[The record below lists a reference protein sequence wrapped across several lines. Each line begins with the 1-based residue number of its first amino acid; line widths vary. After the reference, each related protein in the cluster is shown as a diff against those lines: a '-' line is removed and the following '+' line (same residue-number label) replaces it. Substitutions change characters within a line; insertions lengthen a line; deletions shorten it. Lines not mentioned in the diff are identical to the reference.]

1 MHKHIGL
8 VDLMGGLGNQIF
20 QLNFANYLKRRG
32 FKVYVN
38 LSWFNSDIFND
49 GTTKRN
55 LQLKPSDFELNEVNE
70 STEKKFLRIENL
82 LNTKLINKLA
92 ARILKE
98 SYYLHSGHLFN
109 EENIKKY
116 NRFSG
121 YWQNEK
127 YLVGQKT
134 FLLNSLNKT
143 SHFNENLNKPNKKT
157 LIHIRKTDYL
167 KLDEELSEA
176 FYINAIKEIINE
188 DKKMK
193 YDIFTDEKNPSLDSN
208 LYKNAE
214 NVNINSGENPLTT
227 ISKMMNYKNYIIAN
241 STFSLLPAYLSYKSD
256 SIVIYPKP
264 WFKHSEFNPP
274 VEQTWR
280 SISDN

>member
-1 MHKHIGL
+1 MYKHIGL

-55 LQLKPSDFELNEVNE
+55 LQLNPSDFELNEVNE

-176 FYINAIKEIINE
+176 FYINAIKEILGHANLSATQIYTHNSI
-188 DKKMK
+188 KKL
-193 YDIFTDEKNPSLDSN
+193 KNVH
-208 LYKNAE
+208 KQAH
-214 NVNINSGENPLTT
+214 
-227 ISKMMNYKNYIIAN
+227 
-241 STFSLLPAYLSYKSD
+241 
-256 SIVIYPKP
+256 PKA
-264 WFKHSEFNPP
+264 
-274 VEQTWR
+274 
-280 SISDN
+280 